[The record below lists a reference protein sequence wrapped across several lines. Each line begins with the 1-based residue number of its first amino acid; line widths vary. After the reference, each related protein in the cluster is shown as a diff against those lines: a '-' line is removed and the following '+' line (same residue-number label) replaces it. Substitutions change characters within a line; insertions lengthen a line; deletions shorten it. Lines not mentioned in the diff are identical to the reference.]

1 MIVPVLEGDTEAVRV
16 AVPLE
21 LVVDETLLVI
31 EFVLVSVKVVVTD
44 RVVENV
50 AVNDTEG
57 E

>member
-21 LVVDETLLVI
+21 PIVDETLLVI
-31 EFVLVSVKVVVTD
+31 ELVLVSVIVVVAD
-44 RVVENV
+44 RVAENV
-50 AVNDTEG
+50 LVNDTEG